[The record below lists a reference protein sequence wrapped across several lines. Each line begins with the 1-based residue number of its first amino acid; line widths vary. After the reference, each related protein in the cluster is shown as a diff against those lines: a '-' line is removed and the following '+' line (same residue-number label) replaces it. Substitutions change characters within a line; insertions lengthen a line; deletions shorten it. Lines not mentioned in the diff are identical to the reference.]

1 VDFFVSICCNLLISE
16 LNATDGYCPAKA
28 IDRIYLT
35 LDSLMLEGEHDGLC

>member
-1 VDFFVSICCNLLISE
+1 MDFFVSICCNLLISE

-35 LDSLMLEGEHDGLC
+35 LDWLMLDDEHDGLC